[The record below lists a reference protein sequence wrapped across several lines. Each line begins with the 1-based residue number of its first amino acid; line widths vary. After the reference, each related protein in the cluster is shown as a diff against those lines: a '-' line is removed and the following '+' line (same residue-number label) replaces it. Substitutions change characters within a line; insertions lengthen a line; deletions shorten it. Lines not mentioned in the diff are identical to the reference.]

1 MQQFSWLLTVYP
13 QMPMSVYIVDAFDIY
28 AASAT
33 AASTVFRSLLG
44 ALLPLGGRDL
54 FIDLGM
60 GWGSSLLGF
69 IAIALAPMPFLLW
82 RYGQRIRK
90 IRLLNVQW

>member
-1 MQQFSWLLTVYP
+1 
-13 QMPMSVYIVDAFDIY
+13 MPMAVYVVDAFDVY

-33 AASTVFRSLLG
+33 AATTVLRSLLG

-54 FIDLGM
+54 FDNLGM

-69 IAIALAPMPFLLW
+69 LALAMTPLPFVFY
-82 RYGQRIRK
+82 RYGERLRK
-90 IRLLNVQW
+90 ITLFNAEF

>member
-1 MQQFSWLLTVYP
+1 MSIAVYL
-13 QMPMSVYIVDAFDIY
+13 VDAFGIF

-33 AASTVFRSLLG
+33 AASAVFRSLLG

-54 FIDLGM
+54 FENLGT

-69 IAIALAPMPFLLW
+69 LALAMTPLPFLFW
-82 RYGQRIRK
+82 QYGERIRK
-90 IRLLNVQW
+90 IRLFNVEF

>member
-1 MQQFSWLLTVYP
+1 MERLLSSLIVYP
-13 QMPMSVYIVDAFDIY
+13 QMPMSVYIVDAFDVY

-90 IRLLNVQW
+90 IRFFNVQW

>member
-1 MQQFSWLLTVYP
+1 
-13 QMPMSVYIVDAFDIY
+13 MPMAVYLVDAFEKY

-33 AASTVFRSLLG
+33 AASTVLRSLLG

-54 FIDLGM
+54 FTNLGM

-69 IAIALAPMPFLLW
+69 MALGMAPMPFLFW
-82 RYGQRIRK
+82 KYGHRIRSITLFNAK
-90 IRLLNVQW
+90 F

>member
-1 MQQFSWLLTVYP
+1 
-13 QMPMSVYIVDAFDIY
+13 MPMSVYLVDAFDIY

-54 FIDLGM
+54 FTDLGM

-69 IAIALAPMPFLLW
+69 LALALAPMPFILW
-82 RYGQRIRK
+82 RYGE
-90 IRLLNVQW
+90 RLRQIKFFNVEF

>member
-1 MQQFSWLLTVYP
+1 MAIQVYL
-13 QMPMSVYIVDAFDIY
+13 VDAFGVY

-54 FIDLGM
+54 FDTLGL

-69 IAIALAPMPFLLW
+69 LALAMTPMPFLFYK
-82 RYGQRIRK
+82 YGERIRK
-90 IRLLNVQW
+90 KRLFNVEL